1 MRFIY
6 KHEAYWPILQ
16 SIRKSGGGGRGEK
29 DPALSKQLR
38 EAGNAAFTS
47 RDDETAMKCY
57 NEALLAA
64 PADPWDGQG
73 EDMALAFANRSALFF
88 RYNIVITESN
98 NNNLILL
105 LLLGRRTTPML

>member
-16 SIRKSGGGGRGEK
+16 SIRRSGGATRGEK
-29 DPALSKQLR
+29 DAVLSKQLR
-38 EAGNAAFTS
+38 EAGNSSFSS
-47 RDDETAMKCY
+47 REDETAMKCY

-88 RYNIVITESN
+88 RWRPSHFSLQSINSSS
-98 NNNLILL
+98 LDK
-105 LLLGRRTTPML
+105 RTTPRL

>member
-16 SIRKSGGGGRGEK
+16 SIRKSGGGGSGEK
-29 DPALSKQLR
+29 DPSLSKQLR

-88 RYNIVITESN
+88 RYLDLATCDSEN
-98 NNNLILL
+98 NNYYYY
-105 LLLGRRTTPML
+105 